1 MTETTPKTEITSPTE
16 TPSETETTH
25 LRATDIE
32 HSYGPVTV
40 LDGVSLTLERGTI
53 TALIGP
59 NGAGKSTLIRA
70 LTGLQPPT
78 GGTVSYTGPEAV
90 RPVGYLPQQPAFRPG
105 QSVLQALTY
114 YCWLVGE
121 GEAAANDALKQVG
134 LAVATD
140 RDVSEL
146 SGGMT
151 RLLGIAQAT
160 VGDPPVI
167 ILDEPASGLDPEMSL
182 HVFET
187 LERLSDDGTAI
198 LLSSHDLAL
207 VEETAE
213 TVALLDGGQFVA
225 TGSPDELREQTGTE
239 SLLAAFKS
247 AIDREKGTLRVQEA
261 TYDY

>member
-1 MTETTPKTEITSPTE
+1 MTH
-16 TPSETETTH
+16 TTH

-32 HSYGPVTV
+32 QSYGPVTV
-40 LDGVSLTLERGTI
+40 LDGVSLTLERATI
-53 TALIGP
+53 TAVIGP
-59 NGAGKSTLIRA
+59 NGAGKSTLIRTLA
-70 LTGLQPPT
+70 GLQSPT
-78 GGTVSYTGPEAV
+78 DGTVSYTGPDAV

-105 QSVLQALTY
+105 QRVLQAMTY
-114 YCWLVGE
+114 YCSLVGN
-121 GEAAANDALKQVG
+121 GQATAKDALDRVG
-134 LAVATD
+134 LAEATD

-160 VGDPPVI
+160 VGNPPVI

-187 LERLSDDGTAI
+187 LRTLADDGTAI

-207 VEETAE
+207 VEETAD

-225 TGSPDELREQTGTE
+225 TGTPGELREQTGTE

-247 AIDREKGTLRVQEA
+247 AIDREAGTLRVQEA
-261 TYDY
+261 TYEY